1 MPLNPDIFSGA
12 EYVVFDHPIIIIII
26 IIISIKPLNFCKI
39 FRNCGNDI
47 NDFNNGSKIIIII
60 IIIIIITLQKIN
72 ILKHYIHYFFNK

>member
-12 EYVVFDHPIIIIII
+12 EYVVFDHPIIIIIII

-60 IIIIIITLQKIN
+60 IIIITLQKIN

>member
-12 EYVVFDHPIIIIII
+12 EYVVFDHPIIIIIII

-60 IIIIIITLQKIN
+60 IIITLQKIN